1 VLLRQ
6 DFNMKNK
13 LSFLVAVMTLSV
25 IFNLLTQS
33 SSHAAATGCKKT
45 DDSTA
50 ILVTAGDSTPFT
62 LVGTSGYDQNQ
73 CSQEPDEYKIK
84 FFKVALCTADPYKGA
99 ADPDF
104 STCSDIFNNATGVDK
119 ILKPNTE
126 TDLLEGDL
134 LLPVGTYPYLVVIVD
149 NHLNIKHKQKYV
161 LASDGTSAATII
173 GQGGGDANTG
183 TWCWSRAVVTTYT
196 GLDAS
201 GGADGDHPTDYD
213 TDQGLTNNAIKKS
226 ESTASLAQLACASSE
241 PSDSDVVFATEI
253 IDDLQDGDNI
263 VTSGFVSN
271 FDYYSALEETGVAGI
286 EMAQNLLKNDSIS
299 IATTPNNAR
308 RLLSHFKYASPVVIS
323 DSTVGFKL
331 RFSTYSSVSIDMSV
345 PDGDTDIYGAKVG
358 ADPFMVQVQTKVK
371 RSRGTWR

>member
-1 VLLRQ
+1 
-6 DFNMKNK
+6 MKNK

-50 ILVTAGDSTPFT
+50 ILVTAGDTTPFT
-62 LVGTSGYDQNQ
+62 LVGTSGYDQDQ
-73 CSQEPDEYKIK
+73 CSQEPDEYLIK
-84 FFKVALCTADPYKGA
+84 FYKVALCREDPYKGA

-104 STCSDIFNNATGVDK
+104 SSCADIFNNATGADK
-119 ILKPNTE
+119 ILEPNTE
-126 TDLLEGDL
+126 TDLLDGDL

-149 NHLNIKHKQKYV
+149 NHLKIKHKQKYV

-173 GQGGGDANTG
+173 GQGGGGSNTG
-183 TWCWSRAVVTTYT
+183 AWCWSRAVVTTYT

-201 GGADGDHPTDYD
+201 AGDDHPTDYD
-213 TDQGLTNNAIKKS
+213 TDQGLADGAIKKS
-226 ESTASLAQLACASSE
+226 GSTTSLAQLACASSE

-253 IDDLQDGDNI
+253 IDDLQDGENI
-263 VTSGFVSN
+263 VTSDFLSN

-286 EMAQNLLKNDSIS
+286 EMAQNLLKNDSLS

-345 PDGDTDIYGAKVG
+345 PGGSTDIYGAKVG
-358 ADPFMVQVQTKVK
+358 ADPFMVQVQTKTK
-371 RSRGTWR
+371 RTRGTWR

>member
-1 VLLRQ
+1 
-6 DFNMKNK
+6 MKNK

-50 ILVTAGDSTPFT
+50 ILVTAGDTTPFT
-62 LVGTSGYDQNQ
+62 LVGTSGYDQDQ
-73 CSQEPDEYKIK
+73 CSQEPDEYLIK
-84 FFKVALCTADPYKGA
+84 FYKVALCRDDPYKGA

-104 STCSDIFNNATGVDK
+104 SSCADIFKSTIGKEITLEPGIESN
-119 ILKPNTE
+119 
-126 TDLLEGDL
+126 LLEGEGDL
-134 LLPVGTYPYLVVIVD
+134 LLPVGTYPYLVVMVN
-149 NHLNIKHKQKYV
+149 NHLKIKHKQKYV

-213 TDQGLTNNAIKKS
+213 TDQGLTNGVIKKS
-226 ESTASLAQLACASSE
+226 GSTTSSAQLACASSE

-253 IDDLQDGDNI
+253 IDDLQDGENI
-263 VTSGFVSN
+263 VTSNFVSN
-271 FDYYSALEETGVAGI
+271 FDYYSALEQTGVAGI
-286 EMAQNLLKNDSIS
+286 EMAQNLLKNDSLS

-345 PDGDTDIYGAKVG
+345 PDGSTDIYGAKVG